1 MIVNVLDGG
10 IELHNIIAK
19 REIAPDIISLE
30 VDAPLV
36 AKKAKPGQ
44 FIILMIDGKGERIPL
59 TIADYDR
66 EKGWIRIVFEVA
78 GKTTAQLSQMNE
90 GDELFSLV
98 GPLGKPTRLEKYGTV
113 VTVGG
118 GTGIACVYP
127 ITRGLKEAGNKVIAI
142 IGARTKDLIIMEGE
156 MKKASTELLVT
167 TDDGSYVRKGF
178 VTDVLGEVLRKEK
191 DVKKVLAI
199 GPAPMMKAACD
210 ITKPYNLE
218 TIVSLNSIMV
228 DGTGMCGS
236 CRVTVGGETKFVC
249 VDGPEFNG
257 HLVDW
262 QEFMNRLRRYERLEK
277 LSLERYRKQ
286 RRRWENGRDDI
297 R

>member
-1 MIVNVLDGG
+1 MTD
-10 IELHNIIAK
+10 E
-19 REIAPDIISLE
+19 R
-30 VDAPLV
+30 
-36 AKKAKPGQ
+36 
-44 FIILMIDGKGERIPL
+44 GERIPL
-59 TIADYDR
+59 TIADYNR
-66 EKGWIRIVFEVA
+66 ENGWIRIVFQVV

-98 GPLGKPTRLEKYGTV
+98 GPLGNPSEIGNYGTV

-127 ITRGLKEAGNKVIAI
+127 ITRGLKEAGNRVIAI
-142 IGARTKDLIIMEGE
+142 IGARTKDLIIMEEE
-156 MKKASTELLVT
+156 MRRASTKLLIT

-178 VTDVLGEVLRKEK
+178 VTEVLDEVLRRERGVEK
-191 DVKKVLAI
+191 VWAI
-199 GPAPMMKAACD
+199 GPAPMMKAACEV
-210 ITKPYNLE
+210 TKPYRVE
-218 TIVSLNSIMV
+218 TIVSLNAVMV

-262 QEFMNRLRRYERLEK
+262 PEFMNRLTRYDRLEK
-277 LSLERYRKQ
+277 LSLEIYEKQ
-286 RRRWENGRDDI
+286 QKEGGGKWLR
-297 R
+297 

>member
-1 MIVNVLDGG
+1 MPK
-10 IELHNIIAK
+10 IITK
-19 REIAPDIISLE
+19 REIAPNIISLK
-30 VDAPLV
+30 VTAPLI
-36 AKKAKPGQ
+36 AKRVKPGQ
-44 FIILMIDGKGERIPL
+44 FIILMTDERGERIPL

-66 EKGWIRIVFEVA
+66 ENGWIRIVFQVV

-98 GPLGKPTRLEKYGTV
+98 GPLGNPSKISNYGTV

-127 ITRGLKEAGNKVIAI
+127 ITRALKEAGNRVIAI
-142 IGARTKDLIIMEGE
+142 IGAKTKDLIIMEEE
-156 MKKASTELLVT
+156 MRKASSELLIT

-178 VTDVLGEVLRKEK
+178 VTEVLDEVLRREE
-191 DVKKVLAI
+191 DVKKVWVI
-199 GPAPMMKAACD
+199 GPAPMMKAACEV
-210 ITKPYNLE
+210 TKPYQVE
-218 TIVSLNSIMV
+218 MIVSLNAIMV

-262 QEFMNRLRRYERLEK
+262 PEFMNRLARYGRQEK
-277 LSLERYRKQ
+277 LSFEPHEKSYGEK
-286 RRRWENGRDDI
+286 NG
-297 R
+297 